1 MIRRH
6 FDEDEPPPS
15 GAALEAAANMQQAI
29 LEERLRTQDTLKGI
43 GPGPT
48 MKELRTR
55 GDRMVVRIA
64 VGLAGLIVF
73 VFVAGVFGFV
83 FGLVSQ
89 R

>member
-6 FDEDEPPPS
+6 FDDDEPPPS
-15 GAALEAAANMQQAI
+15 EAALEAAANMQQAI
-29 LEERLRTQDTLKGI
+29 LEERLRTQDALKGI

>member
-6 FDEDEPPPS
+6 FDDDEPPPS
-15 GAALEAAANMQQAI
+15 EAALEAAAAMQQAI
-29 LEERLRTQDTLKGI
+29 LEERLRTQDTLRGV

-55 GDRMVVRIA
+55 GDRIIVRIA
-64 VGLAGLIVF
+64 VGLAGLVVMLF
-73 VFVAGVFGFV
+73 LAGVFGFV

-89 R
+89 H